1 MDPKYTEQEE
11 VIRQGWKR
19 QAAHAQEGLLKVKAD
34 AIAREK
40 KEREE
45 KVAKDHAKQQADK
58 AAAERRINAQGLA
71 QAVVDEVKKLERTHG
86 VRVTSH
92 ESSTTIHGQQTITV
106 QFTKVA
112 APRTFTPYW

>member
-19 QAAHAQEGLLKVKAD
+19 QAARAQEGLLKIKAD

-45 KVAKDHAKQQADK
+45 RLAKSSAEAAARK
-58 AAAERRINAQGLA
+58 AAANREIQARGL
-71 QAVVDEVKKLERTHG
+71 VDALIEEVKKLERTHG
-86 VRVTSH
+86 VMVTSH

-112 APRTFTPYW
+112 TPRAFGIRW